1 MSTPL
6 NSQAALAS
14 AGRQDAESD
23 EPRDSG
29 SAPIGLS
36 MAERQHAVSPPRR
49 RDLMLAARAAAL
61 DQFLIPV
68 EAIHDERSLQAF
80 LKIVLKDYQLLSLTL
95 LKSRIPRQQLQAQ
108 HADVIRVL
116 AQADV
121 ITPL

>member
-1 MSTPL
+1 
-6 NSQAALAS
+6 
-14 AGRQDAESD
+14 
-23 EPRDSG
+23 
-29 SAPIGLS
+29 
-36 MAERQHAVSPPRR
+36 
-49 RDLMLAARAAAL
+49 MLAARAAAL

-68 EAIHDERSLQAF
+68 EAIRDERSLQAF
-80 LKIVLKDYQLLSLTL
+80 LKVVLKDYQLLSLTL